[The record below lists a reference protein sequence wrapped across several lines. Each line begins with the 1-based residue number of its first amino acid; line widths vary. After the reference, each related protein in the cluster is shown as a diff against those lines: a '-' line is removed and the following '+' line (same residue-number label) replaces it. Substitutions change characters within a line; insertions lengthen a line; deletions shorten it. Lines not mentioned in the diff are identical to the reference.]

1 MPAIINKHDFFLGR
15 MIMICFFSIFFQDS
29 LEGKIY
35 PDSLT
40 MGLDTIES
48 AADQVEFLKRK
59 ARETLRTNSE
69 WAFEINKLSYDIAR
83 ASGELALI
91 AQTKSEKGILHSI
104 INEFELAQGPIRES
118 LSLYKEIGDSI
129 NIGYQYRNLGICY
142 LQLEQVDSS
151 ILYFYESL
159 AHLKIEGDKA
169 KLFYGLTCLNIGK
182 AFNYLGNSTAG
193 HNYIDAAIDIFKDL
207 KDTFNLASGYN
218 GKALLL
224 MNELDS
230 TSLPIFNEAILLTK
244 HLKDTFNMAIHL
256 HNKALYILDF
266 VGPQEALDTM
276 EHAFAYY
283 NIKRTQNRNLDAHFF
298 LNFGKIYLELNQ
310 LDKAEYYLQK
320 SLMTKDSSQSMFKP
334 ESGALLTLGLLY
346 EKRGDYK
353 KSLEYMHL
361 YQEALDKSISLKNTN
376 LINFYEKDLEYR
388 ETKKQKASLETQ
400 NLIKESE
407 LELRRRNNYLLFA
420 VLFGLTVILLI
431 LVLFNRKLKG
441 RQKSLERSKEEVEE
455 KSHDLQ
461 VLNNSKE
468 NLISII
474 GHDLRGPLNNLDQI
488 LELIPNQGDLLT
500 QESKDILSLSTN
512 SIKEMQHLLNNLLVW
527 AKTQKRNLS
536 IELEATPLAGMVDQ
550 VLNLYSSS
558 IEFNQLNIVQ
568 NLSDDVNIFVDPD
581 TIEVVIRN
589 LLNNSIKYSPK
600 GGTVI
605 IQGAKVHTKV
615 FLSIEDECGGLPDT
629 VIEEIF
635 EKDSKQNIVSSY
647 QIKRGLGLKLCQEL
661 LEANHSNWSYTPTAK
676 GSLIT
681 IVFQGVDVPDVVI
694 K

>member
-1 MPAIINKHDFFLGR
+1 MPAIKDKYDFFLGR
-15 MIMICFFSIFFQDS
+15 MIMICLFTIFLQDS
-29 LEGKIY
+29 LEGKAY

-40 MGLDTIES
+40 TGLDTIES
-48 AADQVEFLKRK
+48 AVNQIEFLKRK
-59 ARETLRTNSE
+59 ARETLRSNSK
-69 WAFEINKLSYDIAR
+69 WAFEINKLSYEIAL

-91 AQTKSEKGILHSI
+91 AQTKSEEGILYSI
-104 INEFELAQGPIRES
+104 INEFERAQGPIRES

-207 KDTFNLASGYN
+207 KDTFNLASSYN
-218 GKALLL
+218 GKALIL
-224 MNELDS
+224 MNDLDS
-230 TSLPIFNEAILLTK
+230 ASLPVIDESMVLLR

-256 HNKALYILDF
+256 HNKALYLLDF
-266 VGPQEALDTM
+266 VGPQAALDTLNQ
-276 EHAFAYY
+276 AYAYY
-283 NIKRTQNRNLDAHFF
+283 LIKRSHNRNLDAHFF
-298 LNFGKIYLELNQ
+298 LNYGKIYLELNQ
-310 LDKAEYYLQK
+310 LDKAENYLLR

-346 EKRGDYK
+346 EKQGNYK
-353 KSLEYMHL
+353 KSLEYMHQ
-361 YQEALDKSISLKNTN
+361 YQEALNNSISLKNTN

-388 ETKKQKASLETQ
+388 ETKKQKTLLESQ
-400 NLIKESE
+400 NLIKEGE
-407 LELRRRNNYLLFA
+407 LELRRRNNFLLFA
-420 VLFGLTVILLI
+420 VLFGLTVILFILI
-431 LVLFNRKLKG
+431 VFNRKLRA
-441 RQKSLERSKEEVEE
+441 RQKSLEKSRDEVEE
-455 KSHDLQ
+455 KSHALQ

-488 LELIPNQGDLLT
+488 LELIPSKGDMLT

-536 IELEATPLAGMVDQ
+536 IEPEATSLADMVEH
-550 VLNLYSSS
+550 VLGLYSSS
-558 IEFNQLNIVQ
+558 IEFNKLNIVQ
-568 NLSDDVNIFVDPD
+568 NLAEDVNIFVDPD

-600 GGTVI
+600 GGNITI
-605 IQGAKVHTKV
+605 KGAKVHNKV
-615 FLSIEDECGGLPDT
+615 FLSIEDECGGLPET
-629 VIEEIF
+629 VIEELF
-635 EKDSKQNIVSSY
+635 EKNSKQNNVGAY

-661 LEANHSNWSYTPTAK
+661 LEANKSNWSYTPTAK

-681 IVFQGVDVPDVVI
+681 IVFQGADVSAPVT